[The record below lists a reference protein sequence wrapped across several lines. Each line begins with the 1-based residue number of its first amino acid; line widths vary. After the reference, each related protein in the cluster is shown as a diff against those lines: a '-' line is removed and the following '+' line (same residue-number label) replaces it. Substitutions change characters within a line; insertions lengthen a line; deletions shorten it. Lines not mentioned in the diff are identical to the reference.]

1 MTNVVARIGL
11 YSVALMTNA
20 RIGLYSVALMTN
32 VVARI
37 GLYRGALMTNVV
49 ARIGLYCCI
58 NDTCCCTYRVV

>member
-11 YSVALMTNA
+11 YSHKHSIVYGCIVIALMTNVVA

-37 GLYRGALMTNVV
+37 GYIALH
-49 ARIGLYCCI
+49 
-58 NDTCCCTYRVV
+58 